1 MIDKYE
7 KFPKIFFYDLGL
19 YSKFI
24 DFSGNFFFKKR
35 PLRSNT
41 RKFPKKIFV
50 TVLSPLY
57 ERLKTTYLR
66 GDTCGGGVWVLLH
79 GGILGGSF

>member
-24 DFSGNFFFKKR
+24 DFSGKFLFKKR

-66 GDTCGGGVWVLLH
+66 GDTWGGVWVLLP